1 MTIDLENLNS
11 FIVKSKIS
19 KNPNGIVS
27 QLGYDVDMLSLEYR
41 RLSYESSFVKDTID
55 EYDST
60 VTDFVF
66 IPTLDQSNNFYMNRT
81 KTGLDYLTDRSYDA
95 GIEAEAV
102 RLAIAQKQALM
113 SAFSGDI
120 PQGEER
126 ARLAEQV
133 DTLAKGIDEQ
143 LAYISDLAVK
153 TTKEYNEYT
162 TKDYLRFSI
171 PEFSLRDIINLSNI
185 KKGVIYAAV
194 GFIGACLLILLIKGV
209 RRRHGA

>member
-1 MTIDLENLNS
+1 
-11 FIVKSKIS
+11 
-19 KNPNGIVS
+19 
-27 QLGYDVDMLSLEYR
+27 MLSLEYR